1 MSLSPHNLPVTDIFP
16 ARGWPGLELAE
27 VWRNREVI
35 FLLIIRD
42 IKVRYK
48 QSLVGIGWAVLQ
60 PLLTMVIFTV
70 LFDRLVK
77 MPTGGTPYPVFALVA
92 IVPWAYFVHSLT
104 MGTRCLVGNLPLV
117 TKVYFPRLALPI
129 SAVLAGMVDF
139 CIAFILL
146 VMVLAFYGM
155 SLSPTILFLPFFL
168 VLAVLTVF
176 ACSLWLSALYV
187 QYRDV
192 INALPFLIQV
202 MLFITPIAY
211 SIELIPKEWQYLYAL
226 NPMVSVV
233 NGFRWALLGDTY
245 ALGLPTLISCVVML
259 MMLIGGLYF
268 FRYQEERFA
277 DVV

>member
-16 ARGWPGLELAE
+16 ARGWPVLELAE

-48 QSLVGIGWAVLQ
+48 QSLVGIGWALLQ

-70 LFDRLVK
+70 LFDRLIKV
-77 MPTGGTPYPVFALVA
+77 PTGGTPYPVFALVA

-104 MGTRCLVGNLPLV
+104 MGTRCLVGNLPLF

-155 SLSPTILFLPFFL
+155 PLSTTILFLPFFL
-168 VLAVLTVF
+168 ILAVLTVF
-176 ACSLWLSALYV
+176 LL
-187 QYRDV
+187 
-192 INALPFLIQV
+192 NALV
-202 MLFITPIAY
+202 A
-211 SIELIPKEWQYLYAL
+211 
-226 NPMVSVV
+226 
-233 NGFRWALLGDTY
+233 
-245 ALGLPTLISCVVML
+245 
-259 MMLIGGLYF
+259 
-268 FRYQEERFA
+268 
-277 DVV
+277 